1 MESLLF
7 LRSVCVSVF
16 HYRKYKYT
24 TINIS
29 SIWWK
34 SGGFRVL
41 TTNLLGQNVSRI
53 FFFLFLS
60 SWECIVLFAE
70 VNVWEW
76 ACESND
82 NWRAAF
88 VKHSQGVFLSGHTS
102 FVPLTGNIR
111 ASAVLCP
118 CRKYCQGFCL
128 TNTHTGTCLQHAG
141 AVICTSLLTQCSC
154 IATFGGNA
162 WTRSLPIFCWILYSY
177 Y

>member
-1 MESLLF
+1 M
-7 LRSVCVSVF
+7 C
-16 HYRKYKYT
+16 
-24 TINIS
+24 
-29 SIWWK
+29 
-34 SGGFRVL
+34 
-41 TTNLLGQNVSRI
+41 LG

-70 VNVWEW
+70 VHVWEW

-88 VKHSQGVFLSGHTS
+88 VKHSQGVVLSGLTS

-141 AVICTSLLTQCSC
+141 AVICTSLLTQCSR

-162 WTRSLPIFCWILYSY
+162 WTRSLPIFLLDPLFLLLSCEHSTLLLSCVFWMSGLCKMSFKSEI
-177 Y
+177 